1 MQRLSWTGNPIVD
14 TGLAVAVVRAGKQSP
29 DEMSIADFQDV
40 IGDGQWLVDANS
52 KLNAYVALFA
62 NGFLNRSNKK
72 AMDDGTEQ
80 GKYKRI
86 LIELKN
92 HLSNTTI
99 DNQLVCECTGEFP
112 AANQFLRELTVRLR
126 QEGVLKDSQNLDL
139 GRNAFP
145 LLGSLGND
153 AGALPA
159 ASREP
164 RVSAFAMLCAQLAP
178 LAAVMLKGKVA
189 FFQYTEPS
197 LLLIHVDRVYRETL
211 GKVQTASAGSKIGG
225 IGQGEGTA
233 RTARLL
239 IDNARILL
247 DEFFKLKRHRRLS
260 ELPESV
266 ALNLWL
272 VLNSGTK
279 VDSDLI
285 EIPNHS
291 LQLLWQLADQHF
303 KEVDDLLKREGKKWT
318 EQLLQCVTMKLDYD
332 LLYSKK
338 GNKPATKELFALY
351 QTNVFERPRITLQ
364 VAEWIAACLKAR
376 VRDKKDRKQL
386 EEYTKYL
393 GESKDSKRLR
403 PTLKRTFVELAEE
416 GLLNYE
422 SYSALFPI
430 EQLQPM
436 RVATFGWKYL
446 WFYLNH
452 DELSAE
458 QPQFTEE
465 DLMQIDNEF
474 RHEIR
479 RFARDVF
486 AYYVEKYGL
495 EKFQKRILEGFRNNR
510 IRVADLQRWFINLG
524 ELKPGYTNDDW
535 DRLCRDEYS
544 VNRVG
549 EVVFQLRLELANLY
563 RANSAMA
570 QEINQAKGE

>member
-1 MQRLSWTGNPIVD
+1 MRSLSWTGNPIVD
-14 TGLAVAVVRAGKQSP
+14 TGLAVAVIRAGKQSP
-29 DEMSIADFQDV
+29 DEMSIADFQGV
-40 IGDGQWLVDANS
+40 IGDSQWLVDANS

-62 NGFLNRSNKK
+62 NGFLNRSNRK
-72 AMDDGTEQ
+72 AMDDGTEPK
-80 GKYKRI
+80 KYQRI
-86 LIELKN
+86 LIELNK
-92 HLSNTTI
+92 HLSSTTVK
-99 DNQLVCECTGEFP
+99 NQPVCECTGDFP

-126 QEGVLKDSQNLDL
+126 QEGVIKDSQNLDL

-189 FFQYTEPS
+189 FFQYTDPS
-197 LLLIHVDRVYRETL
+197 LLLTHVDSVYRNTWS
-211 GKVQTASAGSKIGG
+211 KVQISKSSSKIGG
-225 IGQGEGTA
+225 EGQGGGT
-233 RTARLL
+233 TQTTRL
-239 IDNARILL
+239 LL
-247 DEFFKLKRHRRLS
+247 DEFLRLKRMRRLS
-260 ELPESV
+260 KLPESV

-272 VLNSGTK
+272 VANSGTK
-279 VDSDLI
+279 VDSELI

-291 LQLLWQLADQHF
+291 LQLLWQLADRHYNDV
-303 KEVDDLLKREGKKWT
+303 EVLLKRESKKWT
-318 EQLLQCVTMKLDYD
+318 EQLLQCVTMKLDYE
-332 LLYSKK
+332 LLYPKK

-351 QTNVFERPRITLQ
+351 QTNVFERPRIILQ

-376 VRDKKDRKQL
+376 VRDKKDRKQM
-386 EEYTKYL
+386 EEYLKYL
-393 GESKDSKRLR
+393 GESKDAKKLR
-403 PTLKRTFVELAEE
+403 PKLKRTFIELAED
-416 GLLNYE
+416 GLLDYN

-430 EQLQPM
+430 EQLQPV
-436 RVATFGWKYL
+436 RIATFGWKYI

-452 DELSAE
+452 DELLAE

-474 RHEIR
+474 RHEIC

-486 AYYVEKYGL
+486 DYYVEKHGL
-495 EKFQKRILEGFRNNR
+495 EKFQKRILEGFHNNR

-535 DRLCRDEYS
+535 DRLCRDEYG

-563 RANSAMA
+563 RTNSVTGAG
-570 QEINQAKGE
+570 I

>member
-14 TGLAVAVVRAGKQSP
+14 TGLAVAIVRAGKQSP
-29 DEMSIADFQDV
+29 DEMSIADFQDL

-72 AMDDGTEQ
+72 AMDDGTEPA
-80 GKYKRI
+80 KYKRI

-99 DNQLVCECTGEFP
+99 DNQPVCECTGEFP

-126 QEGVLKDSQNLDL
+126 QEGVLKESQNLDL

-164 RVSAFAMLCAQLAP
+164 RVSAFAMLCAQIAP

-197 LLLIHVDRVYRETL
+197 LLLILVDRVYRETL
-211 GKVQTASAGSKIGG
+211 VKVQTAPAGSKIGG
-225 IGQGEGTA
+225 IGQGGGTA
-233 RTARLL
+233 STTQL
-239 IDNARILL
+239 LL
-247 DEFFKLKRHRRLS
+247 DEFFRLKGLRRIS
-260 ELPESV
+260 RLPESV

-272 VLNSGTK
+272 VANSGTK
-279 VDSDLI
+279 VDSELI

-291 LQLLWQLADQHF
+291 LQLLWQIAERHYKDMSN
-303 KEVDDLLKREGKKWT
+303 LLKRESKKWT
-318 EQLLQCVTMKLDYD
+318 GQLLQSVTMKLDYD
-332 LLYSKK
+332 LLYPTK
-338 GNKPATKELFALY
+338 GNKPVTKELFALY
-351 QTNVFERPRITLQ
+351 QTNVFERPRIILQ
-364 VAEWIAACLKAR
+364 VAEWIASCLKAR

-386 EEYTKYL
+386 EGYTKYL
-393 GESKDSKRLR
+393 MESKDSKKLR
-403 PTLKRTFVELAEE
+403 PMLKRAFVELAEE
-416 GLLNYE
+416 GLLNYD

-430 EQLQPM
+430 EQLQPV
-436 RVATFGWKYL
+436 RVATFGWKYI

-452 DELSAE
+452 DELSAK

-479 RFARDVF
+479 RFARDIF
-486 AYYVEKYGL
+486 DYYVEKHGL

-544 VNRVG
+544 GNRVG

-563 RANSAMA
+563 RTNSVNGA
-570 QEINQAKGE
+570 GD